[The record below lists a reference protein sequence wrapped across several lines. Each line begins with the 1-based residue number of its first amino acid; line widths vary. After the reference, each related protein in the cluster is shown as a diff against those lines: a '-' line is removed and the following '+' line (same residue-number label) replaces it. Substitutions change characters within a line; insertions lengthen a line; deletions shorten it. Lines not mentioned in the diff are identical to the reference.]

1 MVKCETERYIKTIET
16 VERRTRM
23 DSELSVKLWCQ
34 STESVIE
41 IYNMVYHITLKK
53 APDWILDNTKR
64 NIHDLR
70 V

>member
-1 MVKCETERYIKTIET
+1 
-16 VERRTRM
+16 M